1 MTVLFNVF
9 SLKQLRLFLQWLFI
23 SRLFHLWRTGLRIQ
37 LLLLSL
43 TWQCGVHTLQSC
55 QMPLQRK
62 KPSAVTSKLILP
74 RIALFLVDALFHGHC
89 YTGYLYFVS
98 IQKILAM
105 VKGAFSINRV
115 LCKLGRLAKFAV

>member
-23 SRLFHLWRTGLRIQ
+23 SRLFHLWRIGLRIQ

-43 TWQCGVHTLQSC
+43 TWQCGVHTLQSS

-62 KPSAVTSKLILP
+62 KSSPVTSKLILP
-74 RIALFLVDALFHGHC
+74 RIAPFLVDTLFHGHC
-89 YTGYLYFVS
+89 YTEYLYFVS
-98 IQKILAM
+98 IQKVSAM
-105 VKGAFSINRV
+105 GKGAFNINTV
-115 LCKLGRLAKFAV
+115 LPKHR